1 MRAKPRPPSTAV
13 FLTGC
18 LALGAHVSGVAQT
31 PGGAML
37 REIRVDASAEA
48 ETATTPVYGYRA
60 KNAVTATKTD
70 TPLSETP
77 QSVTVVTRDQ
87 ILDQGAKTVQ
97 DALTYAAGVRSD
109 AYGLDSRTDSVR
121 IRGADPAEYLDG
133 LRKTNGYYTAN
144 ARTDPYTLE
153 RIEVLRGPS
162 AMLFGQGS
170 TAGVVNLVS
179 KRPLAETQREIGA
192 ELGSFGR
199 KQIQTDLTG
208 SLTADG
214 DWSYRLIALQR
225 KSDTQVDHV
234 PDDRSLLAPSLT
246 WRPSGATSVTLQA
259 LYQKDKSGS
268 SAQFFPWTGT
278 VLPSRNGQ
286 LSSSTFIGQPGD
298 HYDTERKTLGYLLE
312 HKFND
317 QWTLRQN
324 LRVARND
331 VSYLSAYG
339 DSFSLPGGWSADPV
353 NQRLLGRYYYNEQR
367 RVDAINADQHVEGR
381 FATGAVRH
389 QMLAGLDFARFKTR
403 SATGFDASVDL
414 GGSLPLI
421 DAYQPMLTT
430 SVAPALT
437 SAPLNTMRQTG
448 LYLQDQ
454 MKLDSWII
462 VAGLRHDRV
471 NDRTEGAEAR
481 DDSATTKRLG
491 VMYALPGG
499 WSPYLSYSES
509 FTPQSPTATGMRLK
523 PLRGEQVE
531 AGLKYEPVGSAMAF
545 NAAVYDLKEKNRTLN
560 PFPNV
565 TTQLGKTRNRGVE
578 LEARGAVNSVIDVIA
593 NYTYTDLDEQL
604 EGLPRQQA
612 SLWGRYRFA
621 VGGEGGFSVGTGL
634 RLLSDFRDTSS
645 GTGPRVPGVALVDL
659 VLAYETT
666 QWRYA
671 LNINNVTDKTYFS
684 TCLSRGDCW
693 FGAGR
698 NVVASATYRF

>member
-1 MRAKPRPPSTAV
+1 
-13 FLTGC
+13 
-18 LALGAHVSGVAQT
+18 
-31 PGGAML
+31 ML
-37 REIRVDASAEA
+37 REIRVDASAET
-48 ETATTPVYGYRA
+48 ETATTPVIGYRA
-60 KNAVTATKTD
+60 RNAVTATKTD

-87 ILDQGAKTVQ
+87 IVDQGATNVQ
-97 DALTYAAGVRSD
+97 DALNYAAGVRSD

-121 IRGADPAEYLDG
+121 IRGADPAEFLDG

-144 ARTDPYTLE
+144 ARTEPYTLE

-170 TAGVVNLVS
+170 TAGVVNLVT
-179 KRPLAETQREIGA
+179 KRPLTETQREIGV
-192 ELGSFGR
+192 EFGSFGR

-246 WRPSGATSVTLQA
+246 WRPSAATSLTFQG

-268 SAQFFPWTGT
+268 SSQFLPWTGT
-278 VLPSRNGQ
+278 LLPSRNGQ

-312 HKFND
+312 HRFND
-317 QWTLRQN
+317 QWTVRQN
-324 LRVARND
+324 VRVARND

-339 DSFSLPGGWSADPV
+339 DSFSLPGGWGADPV
-353 NQRLLGRYYYNEQR
+353 NQRLQGRFYYNEQR
-367 RVDAINADQHVEGR
+367 RVDTLNADQHVEGR
-381 FATGAVRH
+381 LNTGAVQH
-389 QMLAGLDFARFKTR
+389 QLLAGLDVARFKTR
-403 SATGFDASVDL
+403 SATGSDASVNF

-421 DAYQPMLTT
+421 DAYQPVLTPAA
-430 SVAPALT
+430 APTLVD
-437 SAPLNTMRQTG
+437 APVNTLRQTG

-454 MKLDSWII
+454 MKLDSWIV

-471 NDRTEGAEAR
+471 NDRTEGADAR
-481 DDSATTKRLG
+481 DDIATTQRLG
-491 VMYALPGG
+491 LMYALPGG

-509 FTPQSPTATGMRLK
+509 FTPQSPTASGMRLK

-531 AGLKYEPVGSAMAF
+531 AGVKYEPAGGAVTF
-545 NAAVYDLKEKNRTLN
+545 NAAVYDLKEKNRTTSPL
-560 PFPNV
+560 PNV
-565 TTQLGKTRNRGVE
+565 INQLGKTRNRGVE
-578 LEARGAVNSVIDVIA
+578 LEARGAATSALDVIA
-593 NYTYTDLDEQL
+593 NYTYTDLDSQL

-621 VGGEGGFSVGTGL
+621 IGGQGGFSAGAGL

-645 GTGPRVPGVALVDL
+645 GTGPRVPGVTLVDL
-659 VLAYETT
+659 VLAYDTA

-671 LNINNVTDKTYFS
+671 LNVNNLTDKTYLS

-693 FGAGR
+693 FGARR